1 MRWGNFLMQLE
12 MLLIIIVHIDV
23 QIFAT
28 ILLSVNL
35 LYSYKNSVEIK
46 GILSKI
52 LVKTLMR
59 AKKIRF

>member
-1 MRWGNFLMQLE
+1 MQLE

-46 GILSKI
+46 GILYF
-52 LVKTLMR
+52 V
-59 AKKIRF
+59 KKIGENVCESKRNTIFND

>member
-1 MRWGNFLMQLE
+1 MQLE